1 MLRRVMALA
10 LLTGDAMETPMESDL
25 EPMRLLTIQQ
35 TAELLQ
41 LSRRTVMRM
50 VQQKNCPLSRVGG
63 QWRINERRRTK
74 WMQGLQKL

>member
-1 MLRRVMALA
+1 MALA
-10 LLTGDAMETPMESDL
+10 LLIGDAMETHMENDL

-50 VQQKNCPLSRVGG
+50 VQQKNCPLSTLSLSGASTKGVSPSGCKVSRSC
-63 QWRINERRRTK
+63 ERAR
-74 WMQGLQKL
+74 